1 MCYNGLCRIADLS
14 RRRRTGKLLTV
25 RRICT
30 VTEVIFMK
38 ILVVGLGLI
47 GGSFCK
53 AIKKYTT
60 HHMIGMD
67 CDDATLEMAIAME
80 SVDEV
85 IPMDRP
91 HLMSRAD
98 LVIVAIP
105 PHKIVEFILENKDNF
120 RKGAVVTDVCGVK
133 KHIVDSLTEPLAE
146 AGVEFIGS
154 HPMAG
159 TEFSGFSFSL
169 ADMFVNASYLITP
182 TEKSDPAK
190 VEILRRLAYDIGFK
204 TVIETTAERHDQSI
218 AYTSQLA
225 HVVSNSYIQ
234 SPTLAKEKGFSAG
247 SFLDMTRVARLD
259 ENTWCDLFLLN
270 RENLLFE
277 IDQLMKHISEHRDAL
292 FRGDREKIREMLRK
306 GRILKQH
313 NAAEKKIIYE

>member
-1 MCYNGLCRIADLS
+1 
-14 RRRRTGKLLTV
+14 
-25 RRICT
+25 
-30 VTEVIFMK
+30 MK

-53 AIKKYTT
+53 AIKRYTT

-133 KHIVDSLTEPLAE
+133 KHIVDSPHGASGGNRSGIYRLT
-146 AGVEFIGS
+146 S
-154 HPMAG
+154 HG
-159 TEFSGFSFSL
+159 GDGIFR
-169 ADMFVNASYLITP
+169 I
-182 TEKSDPAK
+182 
-190 VEILRRLAYDIGFK
+190 
-204 TVIETTAERHDQSI
+204 
-218 AYTSQLA
+218 
-225 HVVSNSYIQ
+225 
-234 SPTLAKEKGFSAG
+234 
-247 SFLDMTRVARLD
+247 
-259 ENTWCDLFLLN
+259 FLLSGGHV
-270 RENLLFE
+270 RQR
-277 IDQLMKHISEHRDAL
+277 QLSHHAHR
-292 FRGDREKIREMLRK
+292 KIGPCKSGNSPQAGL
-306 GRILKQH
+306 
-313 NAAEKKIIYE
+313 

>member
-1 MCYNGLCRIADLS
+1 
-14 RRRRTGKLLTV
+14 
-25 RRICT
+25 
-30 VTEVIFMK
+30 MK
-38 ILVVGLGLI
+38 ILVVGMGLI

-67 CDDATLEMAIAME
+67 SDEATLEMAIAME
-80 SVDEV
+80 SVDEI
-85 IPMDRP
+85 IPVDRP

-98 LVIVAIP
+98 LVIVALP

-120 RKGAVVTDVCGVK
+120 RPGSIVTDVCGVK
-133 KHIVDSLTEPLAE
+133 KYIVDALQEPLAE

-159 TEFSGFSFSL
+159 TEFAGFSFSL

-182 TEKSDPAK
+182 TERTDPAK
-190 VEILRRLAYDIGFK
+190 VEVLRKLAYDIGFK
-204 TVIETTAERHDQSI
+204 TVIETNPERHDQSI

-234 SPTLAKEKGFSAG
+234 SPTLPKERGFSAG

-270 RENLLFE
+270 RDNLMFE
-277 IDQLMKHISEHRDAL
+277 IDQLLEHISEHRDAL
-292 FRGDREKIREMLRK
+292 QRGDRERIRELLKK

-313 NAAEKKIIYE
+313 NASEKKMMYD

>member
-1 MCYNGLCRIADLS
+1 
-14 RRRRTGKLLTV
+14 
-25 RRICT
+25 
-30 VTEVIFMK
+30 
-38 ILVVGLGLI
+38 
-47 GGSFCK
+47 
-53 AIKKYTT
+53 
-60 HHMIGMD
+60 MIGMD

-146 AGVEFIGS
+146 TGVEFIGS

-204 TVIETTAERHDQSI
+204 TVIETTGG
-218 AYTSQLA
+218 
-225 HVVSNSYIQ
+225 
-234 SPTLAKEKGFSAG
+234 K
-247 SFLDMTRVARLD
+247 AR
-259 ENTWCDLFLLN
+259 
-270 RENLLFE
+270 
-277 IDQLMKHISEHRDAL
+277 SEHRLYIPAGSCRIQFL
-292 FRGDREKIREMLRK
+292 YSEPLPWLRK
-306 GRILKQH
+306 KDSAP
-313 NAAEKKIIYE
+313 AAFST